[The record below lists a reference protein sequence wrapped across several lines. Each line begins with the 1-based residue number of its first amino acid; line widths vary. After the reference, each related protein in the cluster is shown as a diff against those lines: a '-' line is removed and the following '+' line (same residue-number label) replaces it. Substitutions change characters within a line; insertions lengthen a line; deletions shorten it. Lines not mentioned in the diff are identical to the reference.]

1 MCVYVHVH
9 TAMWSLY
16 SSQWQK
22 RGGNRMVGEVISSE
36 RSATETICLISHNSL
51 CRQDILL
58 RNLGVMNCTLKAN
71 KRYQK
76 SSFFYEHVYW
86 ITSPANLQTPMEL
99 WCFCDTPLSVT
110 WRYDKRVMR
119 CKKAWVMDYRHH
131 GNISATHCD
140 VTSGQGGAVE
150 GILRPKTN
158 FLIFYWSKKSSEKYG
173 HFLIG
178 LHTIGLPFETSR
190 VTHWPW
196 ERIIQYVG
204 TVHRHDPGNSAG

>member
-16 SSQWQK
+16 SSQQQK

-36 RSATETICLISHNSL
+36 RSATETIYLISHNSL

-76 SSFFYEHVYW
+76 SSFFLWACVLNHITRHLTDTNGALMLLRHPSVSHVALW
-86 ITSPANLQTPMEL
+86 QTSNALQKGL
-99 WCFCDTPLSVT
+99 GHG
-110 WRYDKRVMR
+110 
-119 CKKAWVMDYRHH
+119 DYRHH

-150 GILRPKTN
+150 GILRAKTN
-158 FLIFYWSKKSSEKYG
+158 F
-173 HFLIG
+173 
-178 LHTIGLPFETSR
+178 
-190 VTHWPW
+190 
-196 ERIIQYVG
+196 
-204 TVHRHDPGNSAG
+204 

>member
-16 SSQWQK
+16 SSQRQK

-36 RSATETICLISHNSL
+36 RSATETIYLISHNSL

-76 SSFFYEHVYW
+76 SSFFLWACVLNH
-86 ITSPANLQTPMEL
+86 ITRHLT
-99 WCFCDTPLSVT
+99 DTNGALMLLRHPLSVT

-158 FLIFYWSKKSSEKYG
+158 F
-173 HFLIG
+173 
-178 LHTIGLPFETSR
+178 
-190 VTHWPW
+190 
-196 ERIIQYVG
+196 
-204 TVHRHDPGNSAG
+204 